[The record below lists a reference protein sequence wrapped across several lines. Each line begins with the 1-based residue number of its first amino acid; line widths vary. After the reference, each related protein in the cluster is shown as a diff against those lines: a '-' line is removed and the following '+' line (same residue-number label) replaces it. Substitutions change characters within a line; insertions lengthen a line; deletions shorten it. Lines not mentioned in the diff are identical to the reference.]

1 MKPLVFFLSSV
12 LCWFGISNSAWSAE
26 SMDLRPKTL
35 PRVSPSSQP
44 KDRKAP
50 QPKARTSPEWKP
62 QIPGVI
68 KKEQQKKRK
77 RPWLLR
83 TPAPFGISLI
93 GGLTIVITG
102 VALQSSDTDPDPN
115 STLRLAGEGLV
126 AGGASLFLTVASAF
140 MWWRPS
146 TFAGVTGILLGVASL
161 AGGVTILAGGIPG
174 LSMVSG
180 WSLLGTTV
188 LHVVFN
194 VVGWLNLKHYNAM
207 NAVSREMRMQFQ
219 NAPPSKGSPFWTNV
233 RVGPVVIPNG
243 CGVMMSGKF

>member
-12 LCWFGISNSAWSAE
+12 LCLGLSTAAWSAE

-44 KDRKAP
+44 KDGKASN
-50 QPKARTSPEWKP
+50 PKPRTSPELKP

-68 KKEQQKKRK
+68 KREQQKKKK

-83 TPAPFGISLI
+83 TPAPFGISLV
-93 GGLTIVITG
+93 GGLAIVITG
-102 VALQSSDTDPDPN
+102 VAVQSSDTDPDPN
-115 STLRLAGEGLV
+115 SPLRLAGEGLV

-146 TFAGVTGILLGVASL
+146 TFAGVTGLLLGVASL
-161 AGGVTILAGGIPG
+161 AGGVAILAGGIPG

-219 NAPPSKGSPFWTNV
+219 NAPPSKGSQFWSSV

-243 CGVMMSGKF
+243 GGVMMSGKF